1 MRWSN
6 SSEPRPNLI
15 RYLATATLARAA
27 TEATGPALL
36 LVAIAIL
43 GSASIGSY
51 LVASVTAASAIAGPI
66 VGAQIDRSARP
77 KRIFAWS
84 LTLMAV
90 GVTGLALLIGR
101 APLPVLITVA
111 VLAGLG
117 YPAITGAWSAQ
128 LHSVVPPPQ
137 IQRAFAAD
145 AGTYSV
151 AAILGPPA
159 AASLLFISPRAPLW
173 LPVVVLLL
181 AFPVLRSVHLQRV
194 QGDAAPRQSIAVT
207 LRAGLQAIIWR
218 PALRANTLIST
229 VSFFGQAALF
239 VALPVIVQQRTGSLA
254 LTGIV
259 LGALAAGGIAGS
271 IIAIRR
277 PVGRPDRAVT
287 VTIIACGLAMASF
300 AINLGLTG
308 MLVAAC
314 VFGAAEAVFMTSVFQ
329 IRNRES
335 PVAVRAQVF
344 TTSASLRLSA
354 FALGSAAF
362 GTMLVAGPAT
372 VILIG
377 VALHVVALGAG
388 ISAQR
393 AAGPRNQLMPP
404 PRVGP

>member
-1 MRWSN
+1 MPSST
-6 SSEPRPNLI
+6 SSESRPRLI
-15 RYLATATLARAA
+15 RYLAAASLARAA

-36 LVAIAIL
+36 LVALAVL

-66 VGAQIDRSARP
+66 VGAHIDRSSRP
-77 KRIFAWS
+77 KRTFTWS
-84 LTLMAV
+84 LILMAL
-90 GVTGLALLIGR
+90 GVSGLALLIGR
-101 APLPVLITVA
+101 APLPVLIAVA

-128 LHSVVPPPQ
+128 LHHVVPPQQ

-159 AASLLFISPRAPLW
+159 AAALLFISPRAPLW
-173 LPVVVLLL
+173 LPVIALIL
-181 AFPVLRSVHLQRV
+181 ALPVLRSVRLHPRQ
-194 QGDAAPRQSIAVT
+194 DDSPPRQSIART
-207 LRAGLQAIIWR
+207 LRAGLHAIIWR
-218 PALRANTLIST
+218 PALRANTIVST

-254 LTGIV
+254 FTGIV
-259 LGALAAGGIAGS
+259 LGALAAGGIGGS

-277 PVGRPDRAVT
+277 PVRRPDRAVT
-287 VTIIACGLAMASF
+287 LTIIACGIAMASF
-300 AINLGLTG
+300 AINLGLIG
-308 MLVAAC
+308 MLVAAF

-335 PVAVRAQVF
+335 PVDVRAQVF

-362 GTMLVAGPAT
+362 GTMLAAGPAI
-372 VILIG
+372 VILVG
-377 VALHVVALGAG
+377 VAMHLVALGAG
-388 ISAQR
+388 VSAQH
-393 AAGPRNQLMPP
+393 AAGATAVDRSP
-404 PRVGP
+404 PRVES